1 MIKKCSSFL
10 TLLVFI
16 ITQYVGQETQELSA
30 STFEKNNQYT
40 YSLGNGILFNFD
52 DSTHLFKIGGMAQP
66 RFLRTIYDDSAYN
79 SENFFRC
86 EKSLLQY

>member
-1 MIKKCSSFL
+1 MIKRFSSFL
-10 TLLVFI
+10 TFLVFI
-16 ITQYVGQETQELSA
+16 IAQYVGQETQELSA

-66 RFLRTIYDDSAYN
+66 RFFHTRFDDSTYN
-79 SENFFRC
+79 SENFF
-86 EKSLLQY
+86 